1 MATVLIVED
10 EEWIANLMSER
21 LKKAGHNTT
30 TAMTISEGMAKLKEM
45 KPDVVTLDIIMP
57 DCSGLEM
64 LRKMRKDPETFAI
77 PVVVVSSADESEKA
91 FSLGADGYVQKP
103 VNFSKLL
110 DAVKHFVTFEK
121 AS

>member
-1 MATVLIVED
+1 MATILIVED
-10 EEWIANLMSER
+10 EEWIASLMSER
-21 LKKAGHNTT
+21 LQKAGHHTA
-30 TAMTISEGMAKLKEM
+30 TAMTISEGMAKLKEL

-64 LRKMRKDPETFAI
+64 LRSIRKDPETFAI
-77 PVVVVSSADESEKA
+77 PVVVVSSTDESERA

-110 DAVKHFVTFEK
+110 DAVKHFAVLDK
-121 AS
+121 VS